1 MRRNHRSLARDKPKR
16 TPKRRFIIY
25 CEGETETGYFNALS
39 RRFRDWLLIESE
51 PVGGVPMT
59 VAQRAVEEA
68 KRLKKSR
75 DSFTAKDTVWAVFDR
90 DEHPNFE
97 SAVSCCETSGVSVGR
112 SNPCFELWLIL
123 HLELFDGPDNNVGVC
138 ARLRKLRPEY
148 DPNSCKR
155 CNWEELIPHLDEA
168 EKRAEK
174 QLEERSRDSSPYGR
188 PSTTVGRL
196 TAAMREA
203 AEAFILT

>member
-16 TPKRRFIIY
+16 TPKRRFVIY

-39 RRFRDWLLIESE
+39 QQFRDSILIE
-51 PVGGVPMT
+51 PKAVGGVPMT
-59 VAQRAVEEA
+59 VAQRAIDEV

-75 DSFTAKDTVWAVFDR
+75 DSFTTNDKVWAVFDR

-97 SAVSCCETSGVSVGR
+97 NAVTSCETSGVSVGR
-112 SNPCFELWLIL
+112 SNPCFELWLVL
-123 HLELFDGPDNNVGVC
+123 HLELFDGPDDNAGVC

-148 DPNSCKR
+148 NPDSCKR
-155 CNWEELIPHLDEA
+155 CNWEELIPNLDDA

-174 QLEERSRDSSPYGR
+174 QLEERIRDSSPYGR

-196 TAAMREA
+196 TAAIREA
-203 AEAFILT
+203 AEALILT

>member
-1 MRRNHRSLARDKPKR
+1 MGRKHRSLARDKPKR
-16 TPKRRFIIY
+16 TPKRRFFIF
-25 CEGETETGYFNALS
+25 CEGETETGYFKALS
-39 RRFRDWLLIESE
+39 QRFKDSLLIEPV

-59 VAQRAVEEA
+59 VAQRAIEVA
-68 KRLKKSR
+68 KRLKKSK
-75 DSFTAKDTVWAVFDR
+75 DSFTANDKVWAMFDR

-97 SAVSCCETSGVSVGR
+97 SAVSRCETSGVSVGR

-123 HLELFDGPDNNVGVC
+123 HLELFDGPDNNAGVC

-148 DPNSCKR
+148 DPSSCKR
-155 CNWEELIPHLDEA
+155 CNWEELIPHLHEA
-168 EKRAEK
+168 ERRAEK

-196 TAAMREA
+196 TAAIREA
-203 AEAFILT
+203 AEAIILT